1 MSEIALIEQVTPEQL
16 TDVLQEAGYRVE
28 RSEQNGAVQLLSASQ
43 GIGYALRL
51 GNPTGTPGHYF
62 DYSFSCALRLQGDL
76 PAGLVEQWNASRRF
90 CRLWQQGEFLL
101 MEMDCAVTGGVTRQ
115 FLRHSCELWD
125 RLLQEFVAYLRDYSR
140 QAAERRDVAQ
150 EA

>member
-1 MSEIALIEQVTPEQL
+1 MSDTTPIEQVTPEL
-16 TDVLQEAGYRVE
+16 LAEVLQDAGYRVN
-28 RSEQNGAVQLLSASQ
+28 RSEQNGVVQLLSASQ

-51 GNPTGTPGHYF
+51 GNPSGTPGHYF

-76 PAGLVEQWNASRRF
+76 PAGLAEHWNASRRF

-101 MEMDCAVTGGVTRQ
+101 MEMDCAVTGGVTRN
-115 FLRHSCELWD
+115 FLRHTCELWD

-140 QAAERRDVAQ
+140 QAAQQHAVAQ